1 MTFARLSPLPK
12 RFFLTPAALI
22 AAAALVT
29 AAPATAQQPPGNG
42 NGATADPAAPGT
54 ATAVRTDA
62 PPVIDGVP
70 DDAAWTAATP
80 LTAFTQR
87 EPHDGQP
94 ASEPTELRILFDADA
109 IYVAVWAWDSEAHA
123 IVPGDAI
130 RDYEVSDADAVIM
143 VFDTYNDQQN
153 GFVFGTTP
161 AGIEYDGQVASQG
174 GGGGFFLGGGM
185 NNTRRFQAGAG
196 GGFNK
201 ECPPI
206 A

>member
-1 MTFARLSPLPK
+1 MTYILPLP
-12 RFFLTPAALI
+12 RVAATILATAAL
-22 AAAALVT
+22 L
-29 AAPATAQQPPGNG
+29 AAPAICPAWSAYAQQGPGNG
-42 NGATADPAAPGT
+42 NGSATGPTLPGT
-54 ATAVRTDA
+54 ATAARTNT

-109 IYVAVWAWDSEAHA
+109 IYVAVWAWDSQAHA

-161 AGIEYDGQVASQG
+161 AGSSTTGRS
-174 GGGGFFLGGGM
+174 
-185 NNTRRFQAGAG
+185 RRRGAG
-196 GGFNK
+196 EGSSS
-201 ECPPI
+201 
-206 A
+206 AAA